1 MADADLD
8 PVLRFM
14 RLMWSVDHGL
24 HKVSKRMA
32 SSIGLTG
39 PQRLAVR
46 IIGRTPGMAAG
57 ELASL
62 MHLDP
67 STVTGILRR
76 LEKARVITRRAD
88 PGDARRMQLTLTPRG
103 REIDRRSAGTIEAA
117 VRRALASV
125 PPPQVEAASQVLAAL
140 ASQLMN
146 GQPAEPARERRAPR
160 RDAPARR

>member
-1 MADADLD
+1 MAEAELD
-8 PVLRFM
+8 RVLRFM

-46 IIGRTPGMAAG
+46 IIGRSPGMTAG
-57 ELASL
+57 EVAER

-76 LEKARVITRRAD
+76 LEEGRMILMTRSRFASAR
-88 PGDARRMQLTLTPRG
+88 ARPRS
-103 REIDRRSAGTIEAA
+103 R
-117 VRRALASV
+117 
-125 PPPQVEAASQVLAAL
+125 
-140 ASQLMN
+140 
-146 GQPAEPARERRAPR
+146 
-160 RDAPARR
+160 